1 MNEQA
6 HGLTSRVGPIEI
18 DWPRSIGYYSGLG
31 ATVALEFIEPPLAIF
46 IAAIPFFKIL
56 NRPLASRPTRFVSQM
71 LEGMAKPVGGDSS
84 ATIELTSPDIPKGQE
99 EQRAEGL
106 WRRVRSSMAAGYS
119 SAMSEAPEP
128 AMLPAGSSSSILQ
141 EARQTAERLHTRKH

>member
-46 IAAIPFFKIL
+46 IAAIPFFKML
-56 NRPLASRPTRFVSQM
+56 NRPLASRPTRFVS
-71 LEGMAKPVGGDSS
+71 
-84 ATIELTSPDIPKGQE
+84 
-99 EQRAEGL
+99 
-106 WRRVRSSMAAGYS
+106 
-119 SAMSEAPEP
+119 
-128 AMLPAGSSSSILQ
+128 
-141 EARQTAERLHTRKH
+141 